1 MTDTDPF
8 ATWSEDYKETQA
20 LHTAQLVRNF
30 KQSEQK
36 AARNL
41 KEAHDYYKSEQW
53 KADGVEIETLDRL
66 INDLQQQA
74 DTSHSVRT
82 QAESRL
88 DDLLRSQ
95 RIMPSTPPL
104 TERRE
109 NMISKARPLDIQPQS
124 VEPTPLELFLQ
135 TNRKV
140 EPAQKKSPKRKKGL
154 SL

>member
-1 MTDTDPF
+1 MTGTDPF

-74 DTSHSVRT
+74 DTTRSVRT
-82 QAESRL
+82 QAETRL

-95 RIMPSTPPL
+95 RMMPSTPPL
-104 TERRE
+104 AERRGVL
-109 NMISKARPLDIQPQS
+109 IRRAPPLDTQPQS

-135 TNRKV
+135 TARKV
-140 EPAQKKSPKRKKGL
+140 EPAMKKSPKRKKNL